1 MAIFRFSLSLLMLT
15 GTVPQW
21 PWQMPWMSTVA
32 AVVYVLLAVL
42 CLQRRKGRFVF
53 LTTTLQLALLPSYIG
68 IYLALIS
75 PIVTCFLFLALGTL
89 LAFIRGSIY
98 VSIRMCG
105 RSTHVRRRR
114 LSRNQRVLAKK
125 HAKACRKEIFAL
137 GRQYIRM
144 RNIVLRLLAMLRG
157 VAFLS
162 VS

>member
-1 MAIFRFSLSLLMLT
+1 MAIFLFSLSLLMLP

-32 AVVYVLLAVL
+32 AVTVLLTIFGCIMAN
-42 CLQRRKGRFVF
+42 RKSRFVF
-53 LTTTLQLALLPSYIG
+53 LTTTLQLALLPAYIG

-75 PIVTCFLFLALGTL
+75 PIVSCFLFLALGTL

-125 HAKACRKEIFAL
+125 HAKACRKEQAS
-137 GRQYIRM
+137 R
-144 RNIVLRLLAMLRG
+144 
-157 VAFLS
+157 
-162 VS
+162 